1 MIQNV
6 VLGILCILLIALAF
20 MFNKEK
26 NASKERAEL
35 LEKQLSEEVKK
46 HRKELAEVQLGLQK
60 SLSASA
66 EDIRKAL
73 EKNAEAAREA
83 SSKNTRKILSVEE
96 EMNKQAEYLSRNM
109 NDVINASKDEADSKI
124 AVLAEAMQQLMAENA
139 ELRKKLQFFAEIEE
153 DSKNINETEDTEA
166 REALIQQALREIT
179 APRTEKKE
187 QIEKLTVEKEPAVPD
202 ETGDELEE
210 ERREESE
217 LLDTEAEQASEGIL
231 DEEQSAAFRIMNN
244 THDNLFITGKAGTG
258 KSFLLDMFVRAA
270 SKEILVLAPTGIAAL
285 NVKGATIHSAFGY
298 NNLENLDLDEISRGT
313 IRLKREKREVL
324 ENVETI
330 VIDEISMVRADT
342 FEKIEKILRIVNDST
357 ELFGGKQMILFGDL
371 FQLPPIARWQEEK
384 FLLENYGGIF
394 FFNSSAYVSGDFN
407 FIELTTNHRQKEDE
421 AFFGILNRMREG
433 QITSADIS
441 KLNDRYVSDRSQLR
455 RVMSLFPR
463 KADAEFVN
471 KRELESIEAKEYVYK
486 STVLLNTSRNNNPN
500 IDANFPISD
509 ELHLRRGAL
518 VMMVANDNVS
528 KRWVNGTVGVVHT
541 LTEDGI
547 SVTIEGETYEIP
559 KFNFTQREAVYENGR
574 LYYRDVLI
582 VEQYPIILAYAIT
595 IHKSQGMTYK
605 RIACDISKCFAPGQA
620 YVALSRCSSMN
631 GLYLIK
637 RIDKEMIN
645 IDQTVVE
652 FYLSQST
659 EETLEKYS

>member
-6 VLGILCILLIALAF
+6 VLGVTVILLIALAV

-26 NASKERAEL
+26 TAAKERAES
-35 LEKQLSEEVKK
+35 LEKLLSDEAEK
-46 HRKELAEVQLGLQK
+46 HRKELAEVQSDLQK
-60 SLSASA
+60 SLRVSA
-66 EDIRKAL
+66 EDTKRAIDR
-73 EKNAEAAREA
+73 NAEFARDA
-83 SSKNTRKILSVEE
+83 SSKNACKILIVEE
-96 EMNKQAEYLSRNM
+96 ELNKQAEELSHSM
-109 NDVINASKDEADSKI
+109 SDAINASKDEADRKI

-139 ELRKKLQFFAEIEE
+139 ELRKKLEFFAEIEE

-166 REALIQQALREIT
+166 REALIQQALREI
-179 APRTEKKE
+179 ASPGAVKEKRTE
-187 QIEKLTVEKEPAVPD
+187 LATTD
-202 ETGDELEE
+202 ETPPVPEEAADFPVDDQKVEE
-210 ERREESE
+210 ETHAT
-217 LLDTEAEQASEGIL
+217 DTDHSAEGIL
-231 DEEQSAAFRIMNN
+231 DEEQSVAFRIMNN

-258 KSFLLDMFVRAA
+258 KSFLLEMFVRAA
-270 SKEILVLAPTGIAAL
+270 SKNVLVLAPTGIAAL

-298 NNLENLDLDEISRGT
+298 NNLENLDLDEISKGT
-313 IRLKREKREVL
+313 LRLKREKREVL
-324 ENVETI
+324 EKVETI

-342 FEKIEKILRIVNDST
+342 FEKIEKILRVINDST

-384 FLLENYGGIF
+384 FLLENYGGVF

-421 AFFGILNRMREG
+421 VFFNILNRMREG
-433 QITSADIS
+433 HITSADIT
-441 KLNDRYVSDRSQLR
+441 KLNERYVSDRSQLR
-455 RVMSLFPR
+455 RIMSLFPR

-486 STVLLNTSRNNNPN
+486 STILLNAGRNNNPN

-509 ELHLRRGAL
+509 ELHLKRGAL

-541 LTEDGI
+541 LTDDSI

-559 KFNFTQREAVYENGR
+559 KVNFTQREAVYEHGR
-574 LYYRDVLI
+574 LFYRDVLI
-582 VEQYPIILAYAIT
+582 VEQFPIILAYAIT

-631 GLYLIK
+631 GLHLIT
-637 RIDKEMIN
+637 RIDPGMIN

>member
-6 VLGILCILLIALAF
+6 VLGIICILLIALAV

-26 NASKERAEL
+26 IAAKERAESI
-35 LEKQLSEEVKK
+35 EKQLSEEVEK
-46 HRKELAEVQLGLQK
+46 HRKELAEVQSDLQK

-66 EDIRKAL
+66 ENTRKAL
-73 EKNAEAAREA
+73 DKNAEAAKGA
-83 SSKNTRKILSVEE
+83 SLENAHKISKVEE
-96 EMNKQAEYLSRNM
+96 ELNKRADNLSQTMSDAIEASRN
-109 NDVINASKDEADSKI
+109 EADRKI
-124 AVLAEAMQQLMAENA
+124 AVLAGAMQQLMAENA
-139 ELRKKLQFFAEIEE
+139 ELRRKLEFFAEIEE

-166 REALIQQALREIT
+166 REALIQQALKEIAT
-179 APRTEKKE
+179 PRIEKKE
-187 QIEKLTVEKEPAVPD
+187 EVEKTTD
-202 ETGDELEE
+202 KKELEAHDE
-210 ERREESE
+210 AREEFEEEHHKESE
-217 LLDTEAEQASEGIL
+217 PPAIKVEPTSGGIL
-231 DEEQSAAFRIMNN
+231 DEEQNVAFRIMNN

-258 KSFLLDMFVRAA
+258 KSFLLEMFVKAA

-313 IRLKREKREVL
+313 LRLKREKREVL
-324 ENVETI
+324 ENVDTI

-357 ELFGGKQMILFGDL
+357 ELFGGKQIILFGDL

-384 FLLENYGGIF
+384 FLIENYGGIF

-407 FIELTTNHRQKEDE
+407 FIELTTNHRQKDDE
-421 AFFGILNRMREG
+421 AFFNILNRMREG
-433 QITSADIS
+433 EITSSDIS
-441 KLNDRYVSDRSQLR
+441 KLNDRYIPDRSQLR
-455 RVMSLFPR
+455 RIMSLFPR

-471 KRELESIEAKEYVYK
+471 KTELASIEAKEYVYK
-486 STVLLNTSRNNNPN
+486 STILLNASRSNHPN

-509 ELHLRRGAL
+509 ELHLKRGAL

-541 LTEDGI
+541 LTEDSI

-559 KFNFTQREAVYENGR
+559 KVNFTQREAVYENGR

-582 VEQYPIILAYAIT
+582 VEQFPIILAYAIT

-620 YVALSRCSSMN
+620 YVALSRCSSMS
-631 GLYLIK
+631 GLYLIN
-637 RIDKEMIN
+637 RIDREMIN

>member
-139 ELRKKLQFFAEIEE
+139 ELRKKLEFFAEIEE

-313 IRLKREKREVL
+313 I
-324 ENVETI
+324 
-330 VIDEISMVRADT
+330 
-342 FEKIEKILRIVNDST
+342 
-357 ELFGGKQMILFGDL
+357 
-371 FQLPPIARWQEEK
+371 
-384 FLLENYGGIF
+384 
-394 FFNSSAYVSGDFN
+394 
-407 FIELTTNHRQKEDE
+407 
-421 AFFGILNRMREG
+421 
-433 QITSADIS
+433 
-441 KLNDRYVSDRSQLR
+441 
-455 RVMSLFPR
+455 
-463 KADAEFVN
+463 
-471 KRELESIEAKEYVYK
+471 
-486 STVLLNTSRNNNPN
+486 
-500 IDANFPISD
+500 
-509 ELHLRRGAL
+509 
-518 VMMVANDNVS
+518 
-528 KRWVNGTVGVVHT
+528 
-541 LTEDGI
+541 
-547 SVTIEGETYEIP
+547 
-559 KFNFTQREAVYENGR
+559 
-574 LYYRDVLI
+574 
-582 VEQYPIILAYAIT
+582 
-595 IHKSQGMTYK
+595 
-605 RIACDISKCFAPGQA
+605 
-620 YVALSRCSSMN
+620 
-631 GLYLIK
+631 
-637 RIDKEMIN
+637 
-645 IDQTVVE
+645 
-652 FYLSQST
+652 
-659 EETLEKYS
+659 